1 MKRIKKYD
9 GEDGSLVESN
19 EMTPAQRIEFSEDTG
34 STGPAKS
41 MSFKEAFAS
50 ARGAGDKTFEWQG
63 KKYTTDLASS
73 KPATKPAAEK
83 AAAKPA
89 EKLAEPV
96 KKTGSESAPMARSIK
111 SDIDELAKSRA
122 SMGMV
127 NMLPSGRMS
136 PEKKE
141 EVIKPTP
148 KRSNYTVPKASEF
161 TGMGGMKF
169 AKGGS
174 VSSASKRAD
183 GCAVKGKTKGR
194 FV

>member
-9 GEDGSLVESN
+9 GEEGSLVESN

-73 KPATKPAAEK
+73 KPATKPAEEK
-83 AAAKPA
+83 ISETPKTVS
-89 EKLAEPV
+89 KTAEPV
-96 KKTGSESAPMARSIK
+96 KEKYETPYDRMNRKNREAEAAKKTAE
-111 SDIDELAKSRA
+111 A
-122 SMGMV
+122 S
-127 NMLPSGRMS
+127 
-136 PEKKE
+136 
-141 EVIKPTP
+141 KPAP

>member
-1 MKRIKKYD
+1 MRRIKKYD
-9 GEDGSLVESN
+9 GEEGSLVESD
-19 EMTPAQRIEFSEDTG
+19 EMTPAQRIEFSEETG

-41 MSFKEAFAS
+41 QTFKEAFAS

-83 AAAKPA
+83 AVEKPA
-89 EKLAEPV
+89 KSVTKIESA
-96 KKTGSESAPMARSIK
+96 SAPMARSIK
-111 SDIDELAKSRA
+111 SDIDELANSRA
-122 SMGMV
+122 SMGSV